1 MTAGCPP
8 RAWARVTLAAVSAPG
23 LSSAE
28 DRLGPT
34 KAARHFTPRAPV
46 NTAAASH
53 FASHASTASSI
64 DPRPRHHA
72 TRAHSVESRV
82 SSRVSQPVP
91 SPIGGDPETIM
102 PAAGE
107 KPAPEPDMYASLGVS
122 KTATNTEIRR
132 AYRNLI
138 TKVRGYPSK
147 RTRRPARVPSP
158 MADRWL
164 FPPKTHARPGA
175 PG

>member
-1 MTAGCPP
+1 
-8 RAWARVTLAAVSAPG
+8 
-23 LSSAE
+23 
-28 DRLGPT
+28 
-34 KAARHFTPRAPV
+34 
-46 NTAAASH
+46 
-53 FASHASTASSI
+53 
-64 DPRPRHHA
+64 
-72 TRAHSVESRV
+72 
-82 SSRVSQPVP
+82 
-91 SPIGGDPETIM
+91 M

-147 RTRRPARVPSP
+147 RTRRLARVPSP

-164 FPPKTHARPGA
+164 FPPKTHARPGE